1 MGGSWGPLPQK
12 LLELVLALIGSGG
25 TQTKTICLIFEL

>member
-1 MGGSWGPLPQK
+1 MGGSWGLLPQK
-12 LLELVLALIGSGG
+12 LLELALIGSGG